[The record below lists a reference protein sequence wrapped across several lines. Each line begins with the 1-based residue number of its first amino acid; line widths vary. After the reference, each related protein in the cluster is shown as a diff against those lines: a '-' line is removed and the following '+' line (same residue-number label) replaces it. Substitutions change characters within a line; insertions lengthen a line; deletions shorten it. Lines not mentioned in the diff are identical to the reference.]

1 MQTLKNSKNIPVYL
15 SDLQLVRECYV
26 GVDQGS
32 LRGGGGSMGGG
43 GGMGGV
49 GVWEVVAV
57 WEGVAVWE
65 VVCSCYRVTAYLVW
79 NLKQNVIVHPQKLR
93 VTLPL

>member
-43 GGMGGV
+43 V
-49 GVWEVVAV
+49 QLLSCNCVPSLESQTKCYSPSPKVESDTSPVA
-57 WEGVAVWE
+57 
-65 VVCSCYRVTAYLVW
+65 CT
-79 NLKQNVIVHPQKLR
+79 
-93 VTLPL
+93 